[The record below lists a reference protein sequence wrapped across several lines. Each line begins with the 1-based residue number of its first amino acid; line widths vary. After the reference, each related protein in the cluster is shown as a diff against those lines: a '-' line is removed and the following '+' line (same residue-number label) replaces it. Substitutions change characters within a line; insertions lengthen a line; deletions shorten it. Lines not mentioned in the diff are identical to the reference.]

1 VIGGYSDL
9 ALRQIPVDDPRR
21 RPLEPIRKA
30 GERAAALTR
39 QLLAFG
45 RRQVVQPTLLDID
58 ELVRGLEGMLER
70 LIREDI
76 QLVTSLAAK
85 NGVVK
90 ADCGQIEQV
99 VLNLAVNARDAM
111 PAGGRLVIE
120 TGLVDLDETYCR
132 RHVGAR
138 PGPHVM
144 LAVSDTGVGMDAQTQ
159 SHIFEPFFTTK
170 EPGSGTGLGLATV
183 YGIVKQTGG
192 EASGST
198 ASRAGGTA
206 FKVYLP
212 VVEDGVAEA
221 LPPAE
226 AGAPPEGTE
235 TILLVEDEAAL
246 GSLTREL
253 LVSLGYLVLEAGC
266 GEAPDVQGSSKCPL
280 RDRRAG
286 RASGGA
292 STPGSSPTAQN
303 V

>member
-1 VIGGYSDL
+1 MIGGYSDL

-21 RPLEPIRKA
+21 RPLEQIRKA
-30 GERAAALTR
+30 GERAAR

-198 ASRAGGTA
+198 ASRAGGRRSRST
-206 FKVYLP
+206 
-212 VVEDGVAEA
+212 
-221 LPPAE
+221 
-226 AGAPPEGTE
+226 
-235 TILLVEDEAAL
+235 
-246 GSLTREL
+246 
-253 LVSLGYLVLEAGC
+253 
-266 GEAPDVQGSSKCPL
+266 CPL
-280 RDRRAG
+280 SRTESPRRCPRRRRERPRRG
-286 RASGGA
+286 RRRSCSWRTRPRCG
-292 STPGSSPTAQN
+292 P
-303 V
+303 